1 MGLCGCFGGGRE
13 VTKHEQ
19 APVRVP
25 NPNGAKQANRTYDEN
40 LTVATAVPSVSG
52 KDSFGFFKRRSSSF
66 TSMQGDNSHH
76 SSLMKEMEKR
86 RHAVFTMRSSIVQ
99 GASSLGGAM
108 VSTER
113 RLPADG
119 GPSAPRAHSD
129 VSVIQKACE
138 GISLFQGLHEDDR
151 KELYQ
156 SMYLL
161 EYQPQQDIIR
171 QGEEGRNF
179 YVIFQGAPTVKVE
192 NEKKDVVMEKVL
204 HPGDTFGEVAL
215 LHSCPRSATVTCG
228 NDSRVKVWA
237 LDRVTFSQL
246 LSNSA
251 FNRRKRY
258 VELLKNVEPLKKLAE
273 YNIMLLADALESR
286 SFVQGEKIVVQG
298 QAETSGFHI
307 IEKGSVS
314 VWLDISEREVNKLTK
329 GDYFGEV
336 TLLREGDI
344 PTATVVAETT
354 VDTLTL
360 SNASFY
366 RLLGEDVRKTFE
378 GYMQKYAFD
387 ESEEK
392 ADARTSSRS
401 GGQTSHDNSFR
412 SLSEGQPYVNQ
423 PVDGG
428 TILIDETTQRD
439 KDIDFLKELG
449 LGMSGTAYLC
459 QHKTYKTLVVV
470 KMMKKHT
477 LIRMNQVEN
486 VMRERAI
493 IHQFDSPFLVPGYGS
508 FQDKQHLYLA
518 MEYMPGGELFRL
530 LVEKKKLEV
539 AAARFYAAEI
549 LLAVEYIHKKGHVYR
564 DLKPENVLLDE
575 RGNCK
580 LADLGFCK
588 PLKRGAK
595 TYTTCGTTDYMS
607 PEIML
612 SKGHDRAT
620 DLWSFGILIFEM
632 LAGFAPFE
640 SSSENVRYQKI
651 LSAEITYPDDFNL
664 LAKDIVSRLCTV
676 DVSKR
681 LGNTVLG
688 IEEVKQ
694 HMFFSGLDWRAIEE
708 KRTRPPFTPRQMTA
722 QQTKALVPMRYKEET
737 GDQTLIK
744 TALQKLFEGY

>member
-1 MGLCGCFGGGRE
+1 
-13 VTKHEQ
+13 
-19 APVRVP
+19 
-25 NPNGAKQANRTYDEN
+25 
-40 LTVATAVPSVSG
+40 
-52 KDSFGFFKRRSSSF
+52 
-66 TSMQGDNSHH
+66 
-76 SSLMKEMEKR
+76 MKKMEKR

-179 YVIFQGAPTVKVE
+179 YVIFQGAPTVKVV
-192 NEKKDVVMEKVL
+192 NDKDEVVMEKVL

-228 NDSRVKVWA
+228 DESRVKVWA

-258 VELLKNVEPLKKLAE
+258 VELLKNVEPLKKLSE

-286 SFVQGEKIVVQG
+286 SFMQGEKIVVQG

-366 RLLGEDVRKTFE
+366 RLLGEAVRKTFE

-392 ADARTSSRS
+392 ADVRSPSRS
-401 GGQTSHDNSFR
+401 GGRTSHDNSSFR

-423 PVDGG
+423 PADGE
-428 TILIDETTQRD
+428 TILIDKSTQRD
-439 KDIDFLKELG
+439 NDIDFLKELG

-459 QHKTYKTLVVV
+459 QLKTHKTLVVV

-530 LVEKKKLEV
+530 LVEKKKLGVGTIANSGTKQIMQNRTEGNADICMIGQFGV
-539 AAARFYAAEI
+539 GFYSAY
-549 LLAVEYIHKKGHVYR
+549 LVSS
-564 DLKPENVLLDE
+564 NV
-575 RGNCK
+575 
-580 LADLGFCK
+580 
-588 PLKRGAK
+588 
-595 TYTTCGTTDYMS
+595 
-607 PEIML
+607 
-612 SKGHDRAT
+612 
-620 DLWSFGILIFEM
+620 
-632 LAGFAPFE
+632 
-640 SSSENVRYQKI
+640 KI
-651 LSAEITYPDDFNL
+651 Y
-664 LAKDIVSRLCTV
+664 
-676 DVSKR
+676 
-681 LGNTVLG
+681 
-688 IEEVKQ
+688 
-694 HMFFSGLDWRAIEE
+694 
-708 KRTRPPFTPRQMTA
+708 
-722 QQTKALVPMRYKEET
+722 
-737 GDQTLIK
+737 
-744 TALQKLFEGY
+744 